1 VVGAGGVEFE
11 RQHIDE
17 TVALVESLAMPAGS
31 LVSLV
36 DADELD
42 TRAATDRPFS
52 PLDASQ
58 MSGQREELKGRLSA
72 ALMPRKVKVATYSTD
87 KRWK

>member
-1 VVGAGGVEFE
+1 
-11 RQHIDE
+11 
-17 TVALVESLAMPAGS
+17 
-31 LVSLV
+31 
-36 DADELD
+36 
-42 TRAATDRPFS
+42 
-52 PLDASQ
+52 